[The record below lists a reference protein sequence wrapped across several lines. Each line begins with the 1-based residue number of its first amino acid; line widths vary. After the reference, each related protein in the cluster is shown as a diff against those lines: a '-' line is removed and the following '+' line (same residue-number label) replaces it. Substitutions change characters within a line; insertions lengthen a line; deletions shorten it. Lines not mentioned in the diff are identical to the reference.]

1 MSSWRFRRSSTR
13 SLPQPIFPPSER
25 PHGNDNP
32 NPPHYSNLTPLE
44 GPQAASSHSSA
55 TSPNSIDSAELT
67 AGSSRFSVASWGSLF
82 SSPSYAT
89 NDPETHSI
97 SSSTRTLSDPP
108 RYSTLSQNPRAARD
122 GVNIGGRT
130 VSTSEYAFDITA
142 GFKSERWA
150 TLRLY
155 DETSSSRGGSR
166 KKKHPRFSNMDTML
180 GSVELHLQSP
190 QTIRS
195 IELKV
200 RFLGDHST
208 CTLD

>member
-1 MSSWRFRRSSTR
+1 
-13 SLPQPIFPPSER
+13 
-25 PHGNDNP
+25 
-32 NPPHYSNLTPLE
+32 
-44 GPQAASSHSSA
+44 
-55 TSPNSIDSAELT
+55 
-67 AGSSRFSVASWGSLF
+67 VARSWGSLL
-82 SSPSYAT
+82 SSPSYTT

-97 SSSTRTLSDPP
+97 SSLTRTLSDPP
-108 RYSTLSQNPRAARD
+108 RYSTLSQNSRAARD
-122 GVNIGGRT
+122 GVNVRGRA

-155 DETSSSRGGSR
+155 DETSSSHGGSR
-166 KKKHPRFSNMDTML
+166 KKRHPRFSNMDTML

-200 RFLGDHST
+200 RFLCDHST
-208 CTLD
+208 CTLY